1 MNVTLKSILII
12 IGIIFIISVAFFII
26 TATGSSPTVME
37 LNMPRDGKQT
47 SSYDDV
53 PSKFTIVLLKD
64 DMIYG
69 YHGNSVRDGKA
80 FSYAELRSEL
90 TEGIKRYSLDSFV
103 VLIKPLKAATYKN
116 TVDVLDEMSN
126 NAIERFEML
135 EPNKEEREHLKV
147 DE

>member
-26 TATGSSPTVME
+26 TATVSSPTVME
-37 LNMPRDGKQT
+37 LKMPRDGKQAR
-47 SSYDDV
+47 SYDDV
-53 PSKFTIVLLKD
+53 SSKLTIVLLKD

-80 FSYAELRSEL
+80 FSYADLRNELR
-90 TEGIKRYSLDSFV
+90 EGIKRYSLDSFV

-126 NAIERFEML
+126 NAIKRFEML
-135 EPNKEEREHLKV
+135 DANKEEREHLKI

>member
-12 IGIIFIISVAFFII
+12 IGVIFVISVAFFII
-26 TATGSSPTVME
+26 TATVSSPTVME

-53 PSKFTIVLLKD
+53 SSKLTIVLLKD

-69 YHGNSVRDGKA
+69 YHGNNVKDGKT
-80 FSYAELRSEL
+80 FTYPELRTEL
-90 TEGIKRYSLDSFV
+90 REGIKRYSLDSFV
-103 VLIKPLKAATYKN
+103 VLIKPSKAATYKN
-116 TVDVLDEMSN
+116 TVDVLDEMSIN
-126 NAIERFEML
+126 VIKRFEML
-135 EPNKEEREHLKV
+135 DASKEERSHLKI

>member
-1 MNVTLKSILII
+1 MKVTLKSILII
-12 IGIIFIISVAFFII
+12 IGIILVISVAFFFI
-26 TATGSSPTVME
+26 TATVSSPTVME

-47 SSYDDV
+47 SNYDDV
-53 PSKFTIVLLKD
+53 SSKLTIVLLRD

-69 YHGNSVRDGKA
+69 YHGNSVSDGKA

-126 NAIERFEML
+126 NAIKRFEML
-135 EPNKEEREHLKV
+135 DVSKEERTHLKI